1 MINLIK
7 GKSLK
12 NEIARRDKMIGLIVR
27 RLLQLVL
34 LLVGIS
40 FIVFMSM
47 HIAPGDPATIIAGPT
62 ATASDLEA
70 IRADMGLDRPVLVQY
85 FDYLGGILH
94 GDFGYSFQT
103 SQSVTDAIL
112 TRFPNT
118 IKLAAASMVVA
129 IIIGIVAGIISAI
142 KQNSWIDVTST
153 TFALGGVS
161 IPNFW
166 LGTMLILIFAV
177 NLQWLPVGGL
187 SAPIYTIE
195 GIKQLI
201 LPAITL
207 GTASAALIARMT
219 RSSMLEVIKSD
230 YIRTAKAKGVK
241 QRSVIWIHALRNAL
255 IPVVTIIGIN
265 FGALLGGTIITEQ
278 VFAINGVGRLMI
290 DAIAARDFPIVQGT
304 VLLVA
309 AIFVIVNL
317 IVDIIYAFIDPRIS
331 Y

>member
-1 MINLIK
+1 MR
-7 GKSLK
+7 
-12 NEIARRDKMIGLIVR
+12 RRDRVTGLIIR
-27 RLLQLVL
+27 RLFQLVIL
-34 LLVGIS
+34 LFGIS

-47 HIAPGDPATIIAGPT
+47 HVAPGDPATIIAGPT
-62 ATASDLEA
+62 ASASDLEA
-70 IRADMGLDRPVLVQY
+70 IRVDMGLDRPVLVQY

-103 SQSVTDAIL
+103 SQSVTNAIL
-112 TRFPNT
+112 TRLPNT
-118 IKLAAASMVVA
+118 IKLAFASMVVA
-129 IIIGIVAGIISAI
+129 IIIGIIAGIISAI
-142 KQNSWIDVTST
+142 RQNSWIDVSST

-166 LGTMLILIFAV
+166 MGTMLILIFAV
-177 NLQWLPVGGL
+177 NLQWLPVGGIG
-187 SAPIYTIE
+187 APIYTIE

-278 VFAINGVGRLMI
+278 VFAINGIGRLMI

-304 VLLVA
+304 VLLIA
-309 AIFVIVNL
+309 TIFVVVNL
-317 IVDIIYAFIDPRIS
+317 IVDIVYALIDPRIS